1 LNNRSDV
8 IARGALVVLPSFDP
22 GWFGP
27 SGAGR
32 QVLIVIV
39 LAAIAITALLV
50 AGTAHLRNQR
60 HRARRSD
67 DEQLFTTTPLPVA
80 DQFAS
85 LARESPPYSA
95 FSGLK
100 IPRWV
105 QAGSL
110 IVALFITWGVAR
122 RVGPNNGAARG
133 RNTEQQTSAGG
144 GAPDVAVDSPD
155 DVDLAPDSNPPP
167 FRFRARD
174 WVARNGGGCSG
185 RLEVTQGEPSAW
197 SLTARVHDS
206 EGQLI
211 ETAHARVTA
220 LRKGDVVEFSF
231 PRAECD
237 RIGAWDVQGSRKAR

>member
-1 LNNRSDV
+1 MNNRSDV
-8 IARGALVVLPSFDP
+8 IASGALVVLPSFDP

-27 SGAGR
+27 SGPGR

-50 AGTAHLRNQR
+50 AGTAHLRGQR

-67 DEQLFTTTPLPVA
+67 DDQLFTTTPLPVP
-80 DQFAS
+80 DQHVS
-85 LARESPPYSA
+85 LAHESAPYSA
-95 FSGLK
+95 FNGLK

-110 IVALFITWGVAR
+110 IVALFITWGVAQ
-122 RVGPNNGAARG
+122 RVGPNNEVART
-133 RNTEQQTSAGG
+133 RNGQQQTPADG
-144 GAPDVAVDSPD
+144 GAPDVAGDSPED
-155 DVDLAPDSNPPP
+155 PDLAPESNPP
-167 FRFRARD
+167 FKFRARD

-206 EGQLI
+206 QGRLI
-211 ETAHARVTA
+211 DTARTRVTA
-220 LRKGDVVEFSF
+220 LRAGDVVEFSF
-231 PRAECD
+231 PLAECD
-237 RIGAWDVQGSRKAR
+237 RIGAWEVQGNRKAR